1 MAIRV
6 GERQVPAFQLM
17 LGGNAQGKGKLSKIT
32 MKIPARYAPDA
43 FEKLVGAYVG
53 GRTDGEK
60 FSIWYERVGA
70 TGVQE
75 LLAEYKTA
83 PEFNQDPMA
92 FVDWGQ
98 TKLFTLDD
106 MGEGECAV

>member
-1 MAIRV
+1 
-6 GERQVPAFQLM
+6 
-17 LGGNAQGKGKLSKIT
+17 
-32 MKIPARYAPDA
+32 MKIPARYVPDA
-43 FEKLVGAYVG
+43 FEKLVGAYVDQ
-53 GRTDGEK
+53 RDDGEK
-60 FSIWYERVGA
+60 FSAWTARVG
-70 TGVQE
+70 TPHVQE

-83 PEFNQDPMA
+83 PEFTQDPMA